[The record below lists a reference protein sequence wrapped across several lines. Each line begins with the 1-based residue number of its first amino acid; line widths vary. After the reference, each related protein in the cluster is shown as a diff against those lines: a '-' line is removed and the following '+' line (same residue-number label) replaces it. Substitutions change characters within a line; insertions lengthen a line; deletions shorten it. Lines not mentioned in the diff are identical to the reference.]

1 MDRLSVRLQESFGI
15 KDLSKKSDINLF
27 NDLILHALVN
37 KMSLEDTVNVL
48 KSAFQQGYTIDLD
61 IVKRVAQNRETIML
75 LDNDKPLALWARLL
89 PAYREHLEN
98 TEENKYSQITIASDD
113 VKNILCYGTNSSVA
127 YKNQI
132 SKARSIIN
140 SKLPKG
146 TILTSNSIGDNIIFS
161 FITAT
166 SKEQAHKILVQTGS
180 NGLHTIDK
188 HISALGLTGE

>member
-98 TEENKYSQITIASDD
+98 TEENRYSQITIASDD